1 MSRLELVRNIFVETA
16 ALMLTFILAR
26 LVGERVTAFVQV
38 ESCWWLLALLSALLV
53 GAAAGLA
60 VQKMLGR
67 WVKG

>member
-1 MSRLELVRNIFVETA
+1 
-16 ALMLTFILAR
+16 
-26 LVGERVTAFVQV
+26 VTAFVQV